1 MQPGPLSR
9 HPQERSRSTP
19 SFRLIDF
26 GRSNSLREEVAKVK
40 LKDGLSEAQIKAEEK
55 RACHSWSMNRAEEEM
70 SIGKEFCVG
79 FEHVGS

>member
-26 GRSNSLREEVAKVK
+26 GRSTSVREEVAKVK
-40 LKDGLSEAQIKAEEK
+40 LKDGLSEEQIKAEEEK
-55 RACHSWSMNRAEEEM
+55 AYYSWGMDRAQEEM

-79 FEHVGS
+79 FEHVDS